1 MRTLLK
7 NAIALLLLLPLL
19 AGTLG
24 ISAKQHR
31 CSSSNKTSVKL
42 FPELTGQTAGCCCS
56 AGDTPTSSYGLPVNE
71 NLDSPDCCKTIHLY
85 LKTSFQTTQDQAKV
99 LYVCEFSGGFCDLHA
114 DLKLRDASDL
124 NIPAF
129 ITDTGP
135 PLTGRQRVISFHQ
148 PKIPC
153 PSNCI
158 S

>member
-7 NAIALLLLLPLL
+7 NTIALLLLLPLL

-31 CSSSNKTSVKL
+31 CSSSNKTSIKL
-42 FPELTGQTAGCCCS
+42 FPELTGQSAGCCCS
-56 AGDTPTSSYGLPVNE
+56 GQEMPSASGTLPVDE
-71 NLDSPDCCKTIHLY
+71 NLDSQDCCKTIHLY
-85 LKTSFQTTQDQAKV
+85 LKTSFQTTRDQAEA
-99 LYVCEFSGGFCDLHA
+99 LCIPGFTDVCFDRPA
-114 DLKLRDASDL
+114 DLDL
-124 NIPAF
+124 KNTKDLKIPVF
-129 ITDTGP
+129 FTDTGP

-153 PSNCI
+153 PASCI